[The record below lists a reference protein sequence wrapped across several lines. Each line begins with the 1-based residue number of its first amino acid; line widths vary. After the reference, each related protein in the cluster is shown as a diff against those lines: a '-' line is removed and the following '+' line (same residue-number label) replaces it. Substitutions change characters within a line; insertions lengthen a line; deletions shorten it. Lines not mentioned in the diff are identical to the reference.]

1 VSLETVSAL
10 DLRYRFEPGQRLRYR
25 VESTLEQEVLEAGQP
40 VRREE
45 RTTVFELTQQVLA
58 VEPDGSAHVVTRSQG
73 LERADLLYQH
83 LSAQG
88 RARECAGSDP
98 GSYTHLPPGPVGLGE
113 TWNSEIELALYGHA
127 PVKLPYVSHVARLE
141 GDVAVVQVRA
151 PELALEVPLPDG
163 SATARLLLAAEGTF
177 RFDSSRG
184 QLQRLEVHL
193 RTYPRIG
200 TASFDTRH
208 RLVQE
213 LLPC

>member
-1 VSLETVSAL
+1 MSPETLTLA
-10 DLRYRFEPGQRLRYR
+10 LRYRFEPGQRLRYR
-25 VESTLEQEVLEAGQP
+25 VESSLEQEVLEAGQP

-58 VEPDGSAHVVTRSQG
+58 LEPDGSAHVVTRSQG
-73 LERADLLYQH
+73 PEISALLYQH
-83 LSAQG
+83 LAPEG
-88 RARECAGSDP
+88 RARESAGSDP
-98 GSYTHLPPGPVGLGE
+98 GSYTQLPAGPVALGE
-113 TWNSEIELALYGHA
+113 AWNSEIDVALPGHQ
-127 PVKLPYVSHVARLE
+127 PVKLLCVSRVARTE
-141 GDVAVVQVRA
+141 REVAVIQVCA

-177 RFDSSRG
+177 RFDQARG
-184 QLQRLEVHL
+184 LLERLEVNL
-193 RTYPRIG
+193 RAYPRIG